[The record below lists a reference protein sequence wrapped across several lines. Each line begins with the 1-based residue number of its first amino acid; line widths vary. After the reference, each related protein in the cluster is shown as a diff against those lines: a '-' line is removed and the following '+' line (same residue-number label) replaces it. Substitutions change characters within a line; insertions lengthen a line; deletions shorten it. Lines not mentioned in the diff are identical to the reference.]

1 MKVWGAGP
9 KAAEAWYDA
18 GYRYARQ
25 PSATL
30 WMDIWGT
37 HVRAAEAGCIAGTRC
52 GVRRPLAS
60 LLSCASGSYSCLGL
74 HLDQCIWERVPRLK
88 SSPLLSHLAPGPS
101 HFGAGPHSV
110 TAVWLDGC
118 HASEAKAAQ

>member
-37 HVRAAEAGCIAGTRC
+37 HVRAAEAGCI
-52 GVRRPLAS
+52 
-60 LLSCASGSYSCLGL
+60 Y
-74 HLDQCIWERVPRLK
+74 RVW
-88 SSPLLSHLAPGPS
+88 SQAAFSIPS
-101 HFGAGPHSV
+101 
-110 TAVWLDGC
+110 
-118 HASEAKAAQ
+118 